1 LVQERIGILDLG
13 SNTARLIVMDY
24 TPGRAFK
31 LVDEVS
37 ERVRLAEGIGPDGR
51 LQPRPMR
58 RAVESA
64 KLFNAFCGAVGAGRI
79 IAVATSA
86 VRDAANREAFL
97 EQVRREVGLE
107 LRVLSG
113 EEEAFYGCL
122 GALNTLPFANG
133 CVVDIGGG
141 SAQLSLVR
149 ERSVEQMI
157 SAPAG
162 VVRFS
167 ERYIRSDPIS
177 DHDYAAL
184 AAAADAVLESA
195 PWLEALPGDTLA
207 AVGGTARNIAHI
219 HQKARAY
226 PLDHAHSYAMSAD
239 DVASVV
245 ELLRKLNL
253 REREQVPGLNRDRA
267 DVILAGAVL
276 LQQLMRRGRFRQMLV
291 SGAGLR
297 EGLFF
302 EHFLAG
308 QQRPLFADLRAF
320 SVQNLAY
327 QYNYE
332 PEHIARVR
340 ELSLSLFD
348 QLDELH
354 GYGAWERELL
364 GHAATLHDIG
374 VAVSYYD
381 HHKHSAYL
389 VMNSELGGF
398 SHREQVILALLT
410 RFHRKGEVDAGAF
423 GPILAAD
430 DLARVARLSALL
442 RIAEFLERSKGQV
455 VQRLHVRLY
464 PDEVLVEVEASGD
477 ASVEI
482 WDANRRTSLFRK
494 AFRMKI
500 EIVARS

>member
-1 LVQERIGILDLG
+1 MQERIGILDLG

-37 ERVRLAEGIGPDGR
+37 ERVRLAEGVGADGR
-51 LQPRPMR
+51 LRPGPMR
-58 RAVESA
+58 RAVESVR
-64 KLFNAFCGAVGAGRI
+64 LFSTFCRAVGVGRI

-97 EQVRREVGLE
+97 AEVRREVGLD
-107 LRVLSG
+107 LRVLDG
-113 EEEAFYGCL
+113 DEEASYGCL

-149 ERSVEQMI
+149 DRLVEQTF

-162 VVRFS
+162 AVRFS
-167 ERYIRSDPIS
+167 ERFVRSDPIS
-177 DHDYAAL
+177 SRDYAAL
-184 AAAADAVLESA
+184 EAAADAVLDGA
-195 PWLEALPGDTLA
+195 PWLQALPGDTLA
-207 AVGGTARNIAHI
+207 AVGGSARNIAHI
-219 HQKARAY
+219 HQKASAY
-226 PLDHAHSYAMSAD
+226 PLDHAHGYAMSAD
-239 DVASVV
+239 DVAGVV
-245 ELLRKLNL
+245 EWLRKLTQ
-253 REREQVPGLNRDRA
+253 REREQLPGLNRDRA

-302 EHFLAG
+302 EHFLAD
-308 QQRPLFADLRAF
+308 QPRPLFDDMRAF

-348 QLDELH
+348 QFAELH

-364 GHAATLHDIG
+364 GHAATIHDIG

-389 VMNSELGGF
+389 VLNSELQGF
-398 SHREQVILALLT
+398 AHREQVILALLS
-410 RFHRKGEVDAGAF
+410 RFHRKGEVDVAPY
-423 GPILAAD
+423 GPILASD
-430 DLARVARLSALL
+430 DVPRVARLSALL
-442 RIAEFLERSKGQV
+442 RIAEFLERSKSQV
-455 VQRLHVRLY
+455 VQRLEAHLY
-464 PDEVLVEVEASGD
+464 PDSALVEVVASGD

-482 WDANRRTSLFRK
+482 WDANRRTGLFRK
-494 AFRMKI
+494 AFGMPI
-500 EIVARS
+500 EIVARA